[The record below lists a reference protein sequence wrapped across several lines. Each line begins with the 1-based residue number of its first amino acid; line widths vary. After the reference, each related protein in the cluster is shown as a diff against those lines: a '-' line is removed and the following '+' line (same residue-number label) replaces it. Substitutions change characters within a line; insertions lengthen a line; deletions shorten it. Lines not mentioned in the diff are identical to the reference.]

1 MMKIAVKSEAFTTGN
16 EVMEIKKKTLYQIWN
31 ENDENCREK
40 RGFYSCSN
48 REASL
53 TEASVVHVAD
63 QQYFRWSARI
73 ATQRK
78 P

>member
-1 MMKIAVKSEAFTTGN
+1 MKFVEKSEAFTPGN
-16 EVMEIKKKTLYQIWN
+16 EFMEIKKKTLYQIRN

-40 RGFYSCSN
+40 WDIYSCSN

-53 TEASVVHVAD
+53 TEASVLYVAD
-63 QQYFRWSARI
+63 QQHFRWSARL

>member
-1 MMKIAVKSEAFTTGN
+1 
-16 EVMEIKKKTLYQIWN
+16 MEIEKKTLYQIWN
-31 ENDENCREK
+31 ENDENYRER
-40 RGFYSCSN
+40 RGIYSCSN

-53 TEASVVHVAD
+53 TEASVVYVAD

-73 ATQRK
+73 ATQRQ

>member
-1 MMKIAVKSEAFTTGN
+1 
-16 EVMEIKKKTLYQIWN
+16 MEIAKKTLYQVWN

-40 RGFYSCSN
+40 LDIYSCSN

-53 TEASVVHVAD
+53 TEASVVYVAD

-73 ATQRK
+73 ATQRQ